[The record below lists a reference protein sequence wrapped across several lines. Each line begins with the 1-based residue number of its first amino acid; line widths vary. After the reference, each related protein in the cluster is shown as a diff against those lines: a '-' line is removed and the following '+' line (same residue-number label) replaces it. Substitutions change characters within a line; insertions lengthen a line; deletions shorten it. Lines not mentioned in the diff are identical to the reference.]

1 MRHGRAKASRKTLQF
16 YRLNAHHIVSNPP
29 YKILLDGTF
38 LVASIRNKV
47 PLYERFSKILQ
58 NESFICCVTRS
69 TLVEL
74 EALANKW
81 EGREEGDQ
89 NLFKIARQY
98 GLDECEIIE
107 CDRVPTTTTTIS
119 TDDTTKRGSKNKAF
133 KGFSQASQDIYQLST
148 VNGNNSSAYFVAT
161 QDDALS
167 DALRSQPYVPLFR
180 LGRAVLLLE
189 SPSSASRKYTGSL
202 ERSKLSTAGGLMTSE
217 ERTMVNRVKKI
228 DRMKRK
234 EDMKEEQ
241 KKLEKRSR
249 DEIGGGFTA
258 RRKKKAKGPNPL
270 SVKKKKK

>member
-16 YRLNAHHIVSNPP
+16 YRLNAPHIVSNPP
-29 YKILLDGTF
+29 YKLLLDGTF

-58 NESFICCVTRS
+58 NESFICCVTRT

-81 EGREEGDQ
+81 EGGEEADT
-89 NLFKIARQY
+89 NLFAIARQY

-107 CDRVPTTTTTIS
+107 SDKVPTTTTS
-119 TDDTTKRGSKNKAF
+119 TTDNAKKWGNNNKAF

-148 VNGNNSSAYFVAT
+148 VNGNNQLAYFVAT

-189 SPSSASRKYTGSL
+189 SPSSASRKYTGTL

-217 ERTMVNRVKKI
+217 ERTMVNKVKKI

-234 EDMKEEQ
+234 EDTKEEQ
-241 KKLEKRSR
+241 KRLEKRSR
-249 DEIGGGFTA
+249 DEIGGGFTV

-270 SVKKKKK
+270 SVKKKK